1 MKNYIILITCLFGII
16 TAYIY
21 FKQRDTIQRLT
32 NNIESLTIDSNTYI
46 VLEKRELK
54 RLQYYKRELDS
65 LKINPAK
72 VKRITVTN
80 VVVKTD
86 TFETVKTIETVKYK
100 DKDYSQYTTNNGC
113 FDVNILATDEPILL
127 PIEFELKVKQF
138 EYYRRKKILFL
149 RIGRQYVETKI
160 TSNCGE
166 VKTEVIEVLK

>member
-1 MKNYIILITCLFGII
+1 MKKYIILFTCLFAVI

-32 NNIESLTIDSNTYI
+32 NNIESLAIDSNTHI
-46 VLEKRELK
+46 VLDKRELR

-65 LKINPAK
+65 LKINPSK

-80 VVVKTD
+80 IVVKTD
-86 TFETVKTIETVKYK
+86 TFETTKTVETVKYK

-127 PIEFELKVKQF
+127 PIEFTLNVKQF

-149 RIGRQYVETKI
+149 HIGRQYVETQVV
-160 TSNCGE
+160 SNCGE